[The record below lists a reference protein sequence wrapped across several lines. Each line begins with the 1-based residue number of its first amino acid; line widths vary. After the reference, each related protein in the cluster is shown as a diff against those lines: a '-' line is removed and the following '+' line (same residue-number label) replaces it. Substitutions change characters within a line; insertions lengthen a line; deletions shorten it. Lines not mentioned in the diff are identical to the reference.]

1 MFCFVLFCFVVLD
14 LSFDIFI
21 LFNYLV
27 NIMLLHGPVQSRRSV
42 DECGTSIPTQ
52 DGTVSVA
59 FPHQEKRFMQNL
71 RQENEFVEVYSDHVD
86 YLEHTHFLDTL
97 KQSYPGIVEASISE
111 ARNEICFVGSDEAI
125 SAAKQ
130 QYTDLVKE
138 LNVIELE
145 LPTEAMKFVSQKAG
159 LEFIDNCLSD
169 HEMEYVILARPSS
182 VKVVARSAQECN
194 EVKNCLYKHVCKAI
208 ITLPSNIEHIFAS
221 KQWYEISKT
230 IESESLVDYQMNFVN
245 DTRRDITLCGA
256 THLVEKYKKIVI
268 DFVNSQKIE
277 CYVKRL
283 LPGTARYMKEKL
295 NKEIARIES
304 DLKES
309 QVKIDI
315 LTNLSSYCEWKCTTE
330 GNDKSKRRIMA
341 LINEIT
347 SRSKDYSSVG
357 VSTLFFGEN
366 GQRNIKEIEA
376 GSNAII
382 EVGKEPATIEKEST
396 QAEVEAIRAERAQ
409 GKSKMQQVQSMDV
422 FDQCNFTTRE
432 GLNVSWKYGN
442 IAQEHVSIK

>member
-1 MFCFVLFCFVVLD
+1 MDILTF
-14 LSFDIFI
+14 SFDIFI

-27 NIMLLHGPVQSRRSV
+27 NILFSHGPVQSRRSV

-59 FPHQEKRFMQNL
+59 FPHQEKRFLQNL
-71 RQENEFVEVYSDHVD
+71 RQENEKPKEIVKFVEVSSDHVD

-97 KQSYPGIVEASISE
+97 KQSHPGIVEASISE

-138 LNVIELE
+138 LNVVE
-145 LPTEAMKFVSQKAG
+145 LPPEAMKFVSQKAG
-159 LEFIDNCLSD
+159 LEFIDGCLSD
-169 HEMEYVILARPSS
+169 RDMEYVILARPSS
-182 VKVVARSAQECN
+182 AKVVARSPQECN
-194 EVKNCLYKHVCKAI
+194 EVKNCLCKHVRKVI
-208 ITLPSNIEHIFAS
+208 ITLPSKTEHIFAS

-245 DTRRDITLCGA
+245 DTRRDIKLCGA
-256 THLVEKYKKIVI
+256 THLVEKYKKIVR
-268 DFVNSQKIE
+268 DFVDSQKIE

-295 NKEIARIES
+295 NKEIERIES

-315 LTNLSSYCEWKCTTE
+315 LTNLSSYCELKCTKE

-357 VSTLFFGEN
+357 VSTLFFSEN
-366 GQRNIKEIEA
+366 GQRNIKGIEA

-409 GKSKMQQVQSMDV
+409 GKSEMQQVQSMDV
-422 FDQCNFTTRE
+422 FDQCNFRTGKVLTFH
-432 GLNVSWKYGN
+432 GN
-442 IAQEHVSIK
+442 MGILHKNM